1 MNCLVFSARQKHS
14 AAAVV
19 LTLAAVAFSSGPVS
33 ARSNLVDAPPTV
45 RVQLPAD
52 PARNDAV
59 AKRTIAMLDKAALVA
74 CGGSEYSFAQVKAA
88 VRKSA
93 CWHQAMAGAIEQVG
107 DVRLSAWWSAHH
119 S

>member
-1 MNCLVFSARQKHS
+1 MKCLVFSARQRHS

-19 LTLAAVAFSSGPVS
+19 LTLAVLAFSSGPAS
-33 ARSNLVDAPPTV
+33 AQSNPFDAPATV
-45 RVQLPAD
+45 RVVLPAD
-52 PARNDAV
+52 PARNDVV
-59 AKRTIAMLDKAALVA
+59 AKRSIAMLDKAALTA
-74 CGGSEYSFAQVKAA
+74 CGGSDYSFAQVKVA

-107 DVRLSAWWSAHH
+107 DDRLSTWWAAHH